1 MHTNLE
7 IKTKTHCKGGGGQ
20 KSGVLDRGPCG
31 DLARMFAKFRK
42 LFLPRAQGISERT
55 NRFRIALVEPLL
67 NLQPASRTWQQP
79 ETLGAGAS
87 CAHKLC
93 GGKSGINAQ
102 EAVLAS
108 VLWKIGKSANIHVK
122 SGATSQAQ
130 DCTGDCPRGR
140 ADCAGVRP
148 EGRD

>member
-20 KSGVLDRGPCG
+20 KSGVLDLGPCG

-79 ETLGAGAS
+79 ENVGRGCFLRAQAVWGQVGHKRARSCPRVCLVENREKRKYSRQIGSHES
-87 CAHKLC
+87 CAGLH
-93 GGKSGINAQ
+93 
-102 EAVLAS
+102 
-108 VLWKIGKSANIHVK
+108 
-122 SGATSQAQ
+122 
-130 DCTGDCPRGR
+130 R
-140 ADCAGVRP
+140 
-148 EGRD
+148 